1 MTSEHIQLRR
11 TTAAPW
17 LLLICTGAS
26 LALYGA
32 FFASAFP
39 LSEYYAI
46 PLRDLGK
53 ITEYA
58 QDAALRFFGAFAAL
72 FALYVLAYRI
82 AGGPLAASASR
93 WRIVALAA
101 PLVLALPL
109 LVTYPVGAIDVYDY
123 SFFSRMMG
131 HYAANPMIHAPA
143 DFPDDAWL
151 RYVAWPHAT
160 SPYGP
165 LWQWLTAL
173 VFSFARDDLLATI
186 LAFKVMAA
194 ASLLACA
201 SLAYLILRDWRPQD
215 ALKGFVFVAWNPL
228 LLFESAANAHNDAV
242 MTAFVLFAL
251 WQQQRRK
258 RTLAIVALVLAAF
271 VKFPAVIVLPIFAL
285 ATLRTM
291 ATWRERVRWLLVTSL
306 TSLAVAGLIYLPVAA
321 GPNPFSNLSSHQNLF
336 TTSFATLG
344 VLAARAALGLESAQT
359 LVLLSALFVLSG
371 ALVWILLSLDG
382 TLPSL
387 AHATYL
393 AMFALLTIATI
404 WFQPWYLVWL
414 LALAPLAPR
423 GSRAL
428 AGLLSASVLA
438 VYLVYDFALFW
449 APWFFGRDDGMTLNL
464 VTVSLVFGPAL
475 IVLASRAF
483 LIRLRAPRRTAG
495 WSTERPDQLVSA

>member
-1 MTSEHIQLRR
+1 MTSERVQPRR

-53 ITEYA
+53 ITEHA
-58 QDAALRFFGAFAAL
+58 QDAALRFFGAFAGL
-72 FALYVLAYRI
+72 FALYVLTYRI
-82 AGGPLAASASR
+82 AAGALSTCSSR
-93 WRIVALAA
+93 WRLVVLAA
-101 PLVLALPL
+101 PLILALPL
-109 LVTYPVGAIDVYDY
+109 LLTYPVGAIDVYDY
-123 SFFSRMMG
+123 SFFSRMIG
-131 HYAANPMIHAPA
+131 HYGANPMVHPPA
-143 DFPDDAWL
+143 DFPGDAWL
-151 RYVAWPHAT
+151 TYVAWPHAA

-165 LWQWLTAL
+165 LWQWLSAL
-173 VFSFARDDLLATI
+173 IFSIARDDLRATI
-186 LAFKVMAA
+186 LAFKVVAA

-215 ALKGFVFVAWNPL
+215 ALKGFVFIAWNPL

-251 WQQQRRK
+251 WLQQRRK
-258 RTLAIVALVLAAF
+258 RTLAIVVLVLAAF

-285 ATLRTM
+285 ATLRTLT
-291 ATWRERVRWLLVTSL
+291 TWRERIRWLLVTSL
-306 TSLAVAGLIYLPVAA
+306 ASLAVATLIYLPVAA

-336 TTSFATLG
+336 TTSFAALG
-344 VLAARAALGLESAQT
+344 VFAARAALGLAPAQT
-359 LVLLSALFVLSG
+359 LALLSALFVLSG

-387 AHATYL
+387 ARATYL
-393 AMFALLTIATI
+393 ALFALLTIATI

-414 LALAPLAPR
+414 LALAPLAPH
-423 GSRAL
+423 GARAV
-428 AGLLSASVLA
+428 AGLFSASVLA

-449 APWFFGRDDGMTLNL
+449 APWFFGRDDGLTLNL
-464 VTVSLVFGPAL
+464 VTVSLVFGPPL

-483 LIRLRAPRRTAG
+483 VIRLRAPRRTAG
-495 WSTERPDQLVSA
+495 WSIERPDQLVSA